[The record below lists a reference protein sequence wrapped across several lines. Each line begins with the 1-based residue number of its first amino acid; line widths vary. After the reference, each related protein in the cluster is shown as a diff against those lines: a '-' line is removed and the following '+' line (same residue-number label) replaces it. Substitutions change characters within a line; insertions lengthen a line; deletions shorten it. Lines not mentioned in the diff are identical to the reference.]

1 MEKVLLRGGWPRFAR
16 LNRTETSS
24 MLQTSA
30 NPVSLLKRL
39 RASGETKAWDQFVE
53 LYSPLLF
60 HWARR
65 LSTQEADAADL
76 VQEVF
81 AILVRKLPDFA
92 YDPTKSFHNWLR
104 TVTLNKW
111 RKSGAS
117 VVAGRSRASI
127 ARRRPCPRRERD
139 ARGQRVSRGV
149 GRPAV
154 G

>member
-1 MEKVLLRGGWPRFAR
+1 
-16 LNRTETSS
+16 

-111 RKSGAS
+111 REIQRKRRGRPVAAARSLADVPAPAEKETLGAS
-117 VVAGRSRASI
+117 EY
-127 ARRRPCPRRERD
+127 REVLR
-139 ARGQRVSRGV
+139 
-149 GRPAV
+149 RPAV